1 MKIIVSERQNKLLQE
16 VTVGKGILKADPLS
30 ELFDELLNE
39 SKVIELTRKYLK
51 TVAAPNIDEVPD
63 EKLSNYL
70 DSLTSVY
77 YKEPLPKYYYS
88 PDVVSGL
95 AYFLSKNIFGF
106 KKSYGLNYFVKDTEH
121 EKYYFFDPEIKQF
134 VGYIVVKLRI
144 DLDAPNFDNHLK
156 RVDFV
161 SIDKAFKGRGYGTK
175 MYLTVLSGVDFL
187 MSDALLY
194 KESLN
199 IWVNVLPKYAKVWA
213 RTFWDGRPFVPINKK
228 GFVKPENIKFYV
240 ASLTKDIQEF

>member
-1 MKIIVSERQNKLLQE
+1 MKIIISERQNKLLQE

-30 ELFDELLNE
+30 ELFDELLNK
-39 SKVIELTRKYLK
+39 SNVIKLTRKYLEN
-51 TVAAPNIDEVPD
+51 VAAPNIDEFHG
-63 EKLSNYL
+63 ENLSNYL
-70 DSLTSVY
+70 DSLSSVY

-106 KKSYGLNYFVKDTEH
+106 KKSYGLNYFITETDH
-121 EKYYFFDPEIKQF
+121 ERYWFFDPEIKQF
-134 VGYIVVKLRI
+134 VGYIVVKNVSDSDSI
-144 DLDAPNFDNHLK
+144 GSDSNVK
-156 RVDFV
+156 QVDFV
-161 SIDKAFKGRGYGTK
+161 SIDKVFKGRGYGIK

-213 RTFWDGRPFVPINKK
+213 RTYWDERPFVPINKK

>member
-16 VTVGKGILKADPLS
+16 VTVGKGILRADPLS
-30 ELFDELLNE
+30 ELFDDLLNE
-39 SKVIELTRKYLK
+39 SNVIKLTRKYLEK
-51 TVAAPNIDEVPD
+51 VAAPNIHEVTD

-70 DSLTSVY
+70 DSLSSVY
-77 YKEPLPKYYYS
+77 FKEPLPKYYYS

-95 AYFLSKNIFGF
+95 GYFLSKNIFGF
-106 KKSYGLNYFVKDTEH
+106 KKSYGLNYFVTKTNH
-121 EKYYFFDPEIKQF
+121 EKYWFFDPEIKQF
-134 VGYIVVKLRI
+134 VGSIVVKNVSDSDSI
-144 DLDAPNFDNHLK
+144 GSDSIVK

-175 MYLTVLSGVDFL
+175 MYLTILSRVDFL
-187 MSDALLY
+187 MSDSLLY

-199 IWVNVLPKYAKVWA
+199 IWVNILPKYAKVWA
-213 RTFWDGRPFVPINKK
+213 RTFWDERPFVPINKK

-240 ASLTKDIQEF
+240 ASLTKDIKSF

>member
-1 MKIIVSERQNKLLQE
+1 MKIIISERQNELLQE
-16 VTVGKGILKADPLS
+16 VTVGKGILKTDPLS

-39 SKVIELTRKYLK
+39 SKVIKLTRKYLEN
-51 TVAAPNIDEVPD
+51 VAAPNIDEFPD

-70 DSLTSVY
+70 DSLSSVY
-77 YKEPLPKYYYS
+77 YKEPFPKYYYS

-106 KKSYGLNYFVKDTEH
+106 KKSYGLNYFVTKTNH
-121 EKYYFFDPEIKQF
+121 EKYWFFDPEIKQF
-134 VGYIVVKLRI
+134 VGSIVVKNVSDSESI
-144 DLDAPNFDNHLK
+144 GSDSIVK
-156 RVDFV
+156 QVDFV
-161 SIDKAFKGRGYGTK
+161 SIDKVFKGQGYGTK
-175 MYLTVLSGVDFL
+175 MYLTILSDVDFL

-240 ASLTKDIQEF
+240 ASLTKDIDSF